1 MDKDPI
7 TLEIIQNSL
16 RSISDEMF
24 AAMRKTAMSAIIY
37 EVLDMGTAITT
48 GDGELASSGAGI
60 PAFSAMLDKSVQ
72 RILEI
77 HSAPE
82 SIKSGDIFITNDPFY
97 GGVTHLNDVVLAMP
111 VFSDDKLIAWTVN
124 IAHWNDVGGM
134 VPGSMST
141 ESTELFQEGLR
152 LPAVKLIS
160 QGTPI
165 ESVFKIIEINSR
177 LPDFLVGDM
186 WAGISAV
193 RLGER
198 RILDVINKYGQE
210 TFEMALDEYMKFGE
224 DVSLAAIRKLP
235 KGTYQHS
242 EEQDDGVVNNVT
254 IEITDNEFIVD
265 LRDNPDQ
272 HEGSVNSSR
281 DGVMVMAQQIFKS
294 VTDPYTSCNGGTFRP
309 LKLMTRSGSVFD
321 AAEPCAQGFY
331 FEVVIRVFDL
341 MWRCLAPHIP
351 QLPSGHFASI
361 CATIIGG
368 SHPDT
373 GRWYTIVEPELGGW
387 GGASGMDGNTAI
399 FSGIHGDTYNCP
411 AEISEAR
418 YGVFVDRM
426 ELNPESGGEGEW
438 RGGRGIRLDYRIRS
452 NESFLTCGYTRSKF
466 APWSSNGG
474 RDGTPN
480 YIEVIRKNGTI
491 EKFSSV
497 TGLTVDEDDVV
508 RVVTGAGGG
517 FGNPEK
523 RSQHL
528 IMTDIQNGYLT
539 AERALEVYGYDST
552 SENAA

>member
-48 GDGELASSGAGI
+48 AEGELASSGAGI
-60 PAFSAMLDKSVQ
+60 PAFSAMLDKSVR
-72 RILEI
+72 RIIELHGASGAIER
-77 HSAPE
+77 
-82 SIKSGDIFITNDPFY
+82 GDIFITNDPFY

-111 VFSDDKLIAWTVN
+111 VFSGEKLIAWTVN

-141 ESTELFQEGLR
+141 EAKELFQEGLR
-152 LPAVKLIS
+152 LPGVKLIS
-160 QGTPI
+160 KGVVI
-165 ESVFKIIEINSR
+165 EPVVKIIEANSR

-186 WAGISAV
+186 WAGISAA

-198 RILDVINKYGQE
+198 RILDLIQKYGQDV
-210 TFEMALDEYMKFGE
+210 FESAITDYMTFGE
-224 DVSLAAIRKLP
+224 QVSLAALKNLP
-235 KGTYQHS
+235 KGRFQHS
-242 EEQDDGVVNNVT
+242 ETQDDGVVNNVT
-254 IEITDNEFIVD
+254 IEITDTEFIVD

-272 HEGSVNSSR
+272 QGGSVNSSR

-294 VTDPYTSCNGGTFRP
+294 VTDPYTTCNGGTFRP
-309 LKLMTRSGSVFD
+309 LKLLTRAGSVFD

-331 FEVVIRVFDL
+331 FEVIIRVFDL
-341 MWRCLAPHIP
+341 MWRCLAPHVP

-368 SHPDT
+368 CHPDT

-387 GGASGMDGNTAI
+387 GAADGMDGNTAV

-418 YGVFVDRM
+418 YGVYVDRM

-438 RGGRGIRLDYRIRS
+438 RGGRGIRMDYRIRS
-452 NESFLTCGYTRSKF
+452 NESFLTCGYTRSKY
-466 APWSSNGG
+466 APWPSNGG
-474 RDGTPN
+474 REGTPN
-480 YIEVIRKNGTI
+480 YIEVIRKTGEK

-497 TGLTVDEDDVV
+497 TGLVVDEDDVI
-508 RVVTGAGGG
+508 RVITGAGGG
-517 FGNPEK
+517 FGEPEK
-523 RSQHL
+523 RSPEL
-528 IMTDIQNGYLT
+528 IQEDLQNGYLT
-539 AERALEVYGYDST
+539 LERAREVYGYQID
-552 SENAA
+552 A